1 VSGLLSL
8 WSRRGAQD
16 HDRRRSV
23 GRRPNNRFAS
33 TQAPA
38 LGRYLPNGIANDSA
52 AVGHEPPVGV
62 AMEFSGKPPL
72 TRRPA
77 IHAAAGHSANSPQPR
92 DLIPAT
98 NCGRRSV
105 PPTLIP
111 NAAMRGTG
119 DRHGGR
125 ARGRG
130 RAQRAQKSRPSR
142 PRTAD
147 SACSAPLWAI
157 TSVETAKRN
166 PIDSRRSPW

>member
-1 VSGLLSL
+1 M
-8 WSRRGAQD
+8 
-16 HDRRRSV
+16 
-23 GRRPNNRFAS
+23 
-33 TQAPA
+33 
-38 LGRYLPNGIANDSA
+38 
-52 AVGHEPPVGV
+52 AVTGHEPPVGV

-111 NAAMRGTG
+111 NAAIRGTG

-130 RAQRAQKSRPSR
+130 RAQRGPE
-142 PRTAD
+142 
-147 SACSAPLWAI
+147 
-157 TSVETAKRN
+157 VETVKAEDRGFGLLGPLVGN
-166 PIDSRRSPW
+166 HLR